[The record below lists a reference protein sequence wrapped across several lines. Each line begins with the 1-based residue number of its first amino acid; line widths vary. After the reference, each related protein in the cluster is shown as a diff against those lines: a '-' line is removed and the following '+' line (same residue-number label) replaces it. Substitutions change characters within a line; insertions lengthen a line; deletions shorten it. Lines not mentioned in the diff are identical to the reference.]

1 MILKIYTYCI
11 QNIKFVFSHL
21 PFVFGLFVLMATGGC
36 SNTPAAWMGEEPSE
50 YAAPSEMPSFDFVT
64 PAVETPT
71 LTPVPTNFSAAENG
85 YSADAAA
92 QLIRDQIV
100 SGKYDIT
107 LLSDS
112 FVMDSA
118 QYYTFVISKNGNT
131 IEPLVLVGKELGDL
145 WCISGDNTVSDISNH
160 PLYHLSEQSEPTAEP
175 QPTAEPLDSENEKED
190 PKDQKNITTEEALAI
205 FRGLT
210 SEQTGLSQL
219 LDHYFF
225 YIPEQ
230 TEEIMDHRCYAIL
243 VYSSVQDR
251 LFLDA
256 KFYMTLDGSTIY
268 KQAHSSED
276 LEIFYL
282 K

>member
-1 MILKIYTYCI
+1 M
-11 QNIKFVFSHL
+11 
-21 PFVFGLFVLMATGGC
+21 
-36 SNTPAAWMGEEPSE
+36 
-50 YAAPSEMPSFDFVT
+50 
-64 PAVETPT
+64 
-71 LTPVPTNFSAAENG
+71 PVPTNFSAVEDG
-85 YSADAAA
+85 YSADEAA
-92 QLIRDQIV
+92 QLIREQIV

-107 LLSDS
+107 LFSDS

-145 WCISGDNTVSDISNH
+145 WCISGDNTVSDISSH
-160 PLYHLSEQSEPTAEP
+160 SLYCLSDQTEPTVEP
-175 QPTAEPLDSENEKED
+175 QPTAAEPPLHSEDEKED
-190 PKDQKNITTEEALAI
+190 QEDQKNITTEQALTI

-210 SEQTGLSQL
+210 KEQTGLSGL
-219 LDHYFF
+219 LDSYFF

-230 TEEIMDHRCYAIL
+230 TEEIMDHRCYEIL
-243 VYSSVQDR
+243 VYSNVQGR

-256 KFYMTLDGSTIY
+256 RFYMTLDGSTIY

-276 LEIFYL
+276 LEIFSL

>member
-100 SGKYDIT
+100 SGK
-107 LLSDS
+107 
-112 FVMDSA
+112 
-118 QYYTFVISKNGNT
+118 
-131 IEPLVLVGKELGDL
+131 
-145 WCISGDNTVSDISNH
+145 
-160 PLYHLSEQSEPTAEP
+160 
-175 QPTAEPLDSENEKED
+175 
-190 PKDQKNITTEEALAI
+190 
-205 FRGLT
+205 
-210 SEQTGLSQL
+210 
-219 LDHYFF
+219 
-225 YIPEQ
+225 
-230 TEEIMDHRCYAIL
+230 
-243 VYSSVQDR
+243 
-251 LFLDA
+251 
-256 KFYMTLDGSTIY
+256 
-268 KQAHSSED
+268 
-276 LEIFYL
+276 
-282 K
+282 